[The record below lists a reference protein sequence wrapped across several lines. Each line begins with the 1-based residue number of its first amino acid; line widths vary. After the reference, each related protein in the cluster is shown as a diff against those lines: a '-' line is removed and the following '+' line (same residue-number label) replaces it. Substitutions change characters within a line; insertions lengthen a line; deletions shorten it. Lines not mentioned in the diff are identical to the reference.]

1 MNVTCPCCL
10 GRGKVELKEPP
21 PVPMAPLPAQIY
33 RAIKARPGLLGG
45 PQLVDVIY
53 ASDPTGGPDEALTAI
68 HVMINRM
75 NKLLAGVGEQV
86 KADRRGAGATYRIVK
101 L

>member
-21 PVPMAPLPAQIY
+21 PVPMASLPAQLY
-33 RAIKARPGLLGG
+33 RVVKAKPGLLGAN
-45 PQLVDVIY
+45 QIVEVLY
-53 ASDPTGGPDEALTAI
+53 ADDIDGGPEEAVKCV

-75 NKLLAGVGEQV
+75 NKLLAGVGEKI
-86 KADRRGAGATYRIVK
+86 KADRRGPGATYSIVK